1 MIERQGKPGPWGR
14 LANIRLP
21 NGPQIRV
28 CRRATG
34 TARGR
39 AVKAFFVTRRLAF
52 GSAITSWSHVER
64 LQTLGITHV
73 INLRFSTHSKKVRQF
88 KALWLPFHDDAKPRP
103 KWFYRKTRK
112 FYRKAMKKPG
122 SRVFVMCHH
131 GLCRSPSMLYFLL
144 RVSDLT
150 EHCRL

>member
-1 MIERQGKPGPWGR
+1 M
-14 LANIRLP
+14 
-21 NGPQIRV
+21 
-28 CRRATG
+28 
-34 TARGR
+34 
-39 AVKAFFVTRRLAF
+39 KAFFVTRRLAF

-88 KALWLPFHDDAKPRP
+88 KALWLPFHDDAKPHP
-103 KWFYRKTRK
+103 KWFYRKARK

-131 GLCRSPSMLYFLL
+131 GLCRSPSMVYFLL
-144 RVSDLT
+144 RVSGVTPRQAEALVLKARPNARVVRAYRESGENFLKRVAT
-150 EHCRL
+150 